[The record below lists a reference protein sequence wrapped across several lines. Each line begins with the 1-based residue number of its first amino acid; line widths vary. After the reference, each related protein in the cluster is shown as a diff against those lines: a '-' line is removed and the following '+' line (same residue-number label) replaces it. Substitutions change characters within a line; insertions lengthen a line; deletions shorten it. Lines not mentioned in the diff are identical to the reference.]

1 MLKESRKIWVHIF
14 IDHDFFGTFEII
26 SLTNCASSCLHY
38 DKSELTKKKSVD
50 SYLDQKSKLNLF
62 ANIRLGKIQNRSF
75 HLNRFWT
82 DIFDIRIKICNFSK
96 VTKS

>member
-26 SLTNCASSCLHY
+26 SLPNCARRCLHY

-82 DIFDIRIKICNFSK
+82 DIFDIRIKVCNFSK
-96 VTKS
+96 